1 MKYDFHMLTSGSYI
15 MQNGIKHLP
24 LFALFCPNAVTSR
37 LQTESNAV
45 DQLRPAHVQNLQ
57 MCFLRRIKIV
67 LYKYTHTLKMTLYL
81 YA

>member
-1 MKYDFHMLTSGSYI
+1 MKYDFRMLTSGSYI

-45 DQLRPAHVQNLQ
+45 DQLHPVHVQKSTGVFSEKNKNS
-57 MCFLRRIKIV
+57 FV
-67 LYKYTHTLKMTLYL
+67 
-81 YA
+81 